1 MFIHRELGLSSRNN
15 NLNVLGVSVNTEDL
29 SDCFVNSGDVIVS
42 LNTKDVTIVVTN

>member
-29 SDCFVNSGDVIVS
+29 SDCSVS